1 MDLISLCALLQTQ
14 LRGPLASF
22 LMKSRENPM
31 QILGLIGGVI
41 VSVVCVTV
49 LISTVM
55 YIRNIKSNKIL
66 PSRRIIRRKRKPRR
80 QENFQQPFREER
92 HGDHFR
98 ERRCEIPTVEN
109 INCNNNTSACKHRSP
124 PSPPNAP
131 VPPPLP
137 GHYRKKDRDW
147 TVPTVSASV
156 ASKTKKKSVRDKDNP
171 VNTAL
176 VSELKLRL
184 EQKKMANRY

>member
-1 MDLISLCALLQTQ
+1 MH
-14 LRGPLASF
+14 
-22 LMKSRENPM
+22 
-31 QILGLIGGVI
+31 ILGLIGGVI
-41 VSVVCVTV
+41 VTMVCVTV
-49 LISTVM
+49 LISTVI
-55 YIRNIKSNKIL
+55 YIRNIKSNRIL
-66 PSRRIIRRKRKPRR
+66 PSRRIVRRKRKPRR
-80 QENFQQPFREER
+80 QENFQQPFREEH

-98 ERRCEIPTVEN
+98 EIPTIEN
-109 INCNNNTSACKHRSP
+109 INCNNNRSACKHQSP

-137 GHYRKKDRDW
+137 NHYRKKDRDW
-147 TVPTVSASV
+147 TVPTVSATV
-156 ASKTKKKSVRDKDNP
+156 ASKTKKRSVREKDNP

>member
-1 MDLISLCALLQTQ
+1 
-14 LRGPLASF
+14 
-22 LMKSRENPM
+22 M

-41 VSVVCVTV
+41 VTVVCVTV
-49 LISTVM
+49 LISTVI
-55 YIRNIKSNKIL
+55 YIRNIKSNRIL

-80 QENFQQPFREER
+80 QENFQQPFRGDGDDFGER
-92 HGDHFR
+92 G
-98 ERRCEIPTVEN
+98 CEIPTVEN
-109 INCNNNTSACKHRSP
+109 INCNNNTSVCKHRCP

-131 VPPPLP
+131 DLPPPLP
-137 GHYRKKDRDW
+137 SHYRKKERDW

-156 ASKTKKKSVRDKDNP
+156 ASKTKKRSVKDKDNP